1 MTDFSPQAAA
11 EAIDEK
17 RAATKRV
24 FLAALRKA
32 KSEFPT
38 IVKEV
43 SGGRYQYA
51 DLHTIASQVDPV
63 LDRHGLTYYWETG
76 NTPEGWVT
84 VTCVLAHDDGYE
96 THTSM
101 VAPPDDSGGKQPIQA
116 VGSTVTYLQ
125 RYTLNSALGLAVAR
139 DQDGAAKHSKKV
151 TPSQAKELETLCKGR
166 NQAALL
172 ERLGITSWQELPQAD
187 FQKTMTFIKAKTKG
201 NDDE

>member
-1 MTDFSPQAAA
+1 MTQEEPYAAKKA
-11 EAIDEK
+11 
-17 RAATKRV
+17 

-38 IVKEV
+38 IIKEV
-43 SGGRYQYA
+43 SAGNRYQYA

-84 VTCVLAHDDGYE
+84 VTCILAHDDGFE
-96 THTSM
+96 THTTLVS
-101 VAPPDDSGGKQPIQA
+101 PPDESGGKQPIQA
-116 VGSTVTYLQ
+116 LGSAVTYLQ

-139 DQDGAAKHSKKV
+139 DVDGASKHSKKV
-151 TPSQAKELETLCKGR
+151 TFSQAEMLSELCKGR
-166 NQAALL
+166 NEAALL
-172 ERLGITSWQELPQAD
+172 ERLGIVSWGELPQAD

-201 NDDE
+201 SNDE